1 MALHALTDSVPQ
13 AKTGVST
20 IQQDKKPL
28 STSIQK
34 SQFAN
39 NTKMTIQKLETHVY
53 NHSFDTKVNILCN
66 YIFESDHWFRSQ
78 KWAPTFWHFLAHF
91 GHSVQ
96 CGPSS
101 PSGGLA
107 QKRRQ
112 QQLLCYYLSS
122 QKSLLLVL
130 LSLRLLLGLG
140 QPNITVIQVDKFSQ
154 RDAKLRKN
162 CKF

>member
-1 MALHALTDSVPQ
+1 MALHTLIDSIPQ
-13 AKTGVST
+13 AKTKVST
-20 IQQDKKPL
+20 IYQDIKNSL

-39 NTKMTIQKLETHVY
+39 NTKMTILKLETHGY
-53 NHSFDTKVNILCN
+53 NCSFDTRVNILGN
-66 YIFESDHWFRSQ
+66 YLDQFRSQ
-78 KWAPTFWHFLAHF
+78 NWAPTFWHFLAHF

-140 QPNITVIQVDKFSQ
+140 QPNITVILVDKFSQ